1 MLSDD
6 HKLFRCF
13 CRYFLKFMHIF
24 IIVVLIVVS
33 GYVVKI
39 NINEIVGDT
48 VISISE
54 AVLTGIIASLVVQS
68 MNDYREIQSMKLFC
82 KGDLL
87 EKLKDLSM
95 SNTVSIEDK
104 KKTIQYIH
112 EAVYVLNSNF
122 IKMYNYLMVFR
133 SFDRNMLIF
142 LDRLE
147 EYTRL
152 NINNE
157 ELDEDYIDYIHLC
170 LMYFFIQCNKKG
182 ERYFLEVM
190 GIYTTCINTGK
201 IINRHKSILNN
212 ANMSEEEWKDIKN
225 FMNDLICKLSAEP
238 WREL

>member
-24 IIVVLIVVS
+24 IIVGLIVVS
-33 GYVVKI
+33 GYTVKI

-54 AVLTGIIASLVVQS
+54 AVLTGIIASLIVQS

-122 IKMYNYLMVFR
+122 IKMYKYLMVFR
-133 SFDRNMLIF
+133 SFDRNMLVF

-170 LMYFFIQCNKKG
+170 LMYFFIQCNKKV
-182 ERYFLEVM
+182 R
-190 GIYTTCINTGK
+190 
-201 IINRHKSILNN
+201 
-212 ANMSEEEWKDIKN
+212 DI
-225 FMNDLICKLSAEP
+225 F
-238 WREL
+238 